1 MSICQTCQI
10 SFFLRLNAP
19 ALITFPPRWACLL
32 HRFFFFFCSPLL
44 GSLFAGYILSERR
57 EMLHVH
63 VSQTL
68 LVTVQIVPDV
78 SGLID
83 LKWVV

>member
-10 SFFLRLNAP
+10 SLFFAFECTGFNNIP
-19 ALITFPPRWACLL
+19 AQMGLL
-32 HRFFFFFCSPLL
+32 PSPIFFFCSPLL

-78 SGLID
+78 SGFID
-83 LKWVV
+83 LKWVL

>member
-1 MSICQTCQI
+1 MG
-10 SFFLRLNAP
+10 
-19 ALITFPPRWACLL
+19 LL
-32 HRFFFFFCSPLL
+32 SSPIFFCSALL

-78 SGLID
+78 SGFID
-83 LKWVV
+83 HKWVL

>member
-1 MSICQTCQI
+1 M
-10 SFFLRLNAP
+10 FFSRLNARRGFNNIP
-19 ALITFPPRWACLL
+19 AHMGLL
-32 HRFFFFFCSPLL
+32 PSPIFVCSALL
-44 GSLFAGYILSERR
+44 GSLFAGYILSDRR

-68 LVTVQIVPDV
+68 LVSVQIVPDV

-83 LKWVV
+83 HKWVV